1 LTRVETNYVDGHDR
15 STTSA
20 LTLLTIGAS
29 MDIDDSGTRNHN
41 LTREEFAR
49 TNLTIG
55 MGVNINGEGTSHD
68 GGDGV
73 DRNCTGR
80 YVTT

>member
-1 LTRVETNYVDGHDR
+1 LKRVEKSYVAGHNR
-15 STTSA
+15 STTST
-20 LTLLTIGAS
+20 LTLLTVDTS
-29 MDIDDSGTRNHN
+29 MDIYYSGTRNHN

-73 DRNCTGR
+73 DGNCTER